1 MTTSEDVLMHFRAGL
16 MKAENNT
23 LKADQRKGLVRLSQ
37 AEDGLLHF
45 RWYERVGT
53 SETKGSAQHD
63 TIVFPGEA
71 TFTKVASAGASARI
85 YTLGFPQD
93 KTRALFFW
101 MQEPKSANDSQLT
114 EQVNQVLTANLGHTD
129 EASDMEQ
136 DSNDE
141 ADALGSL
148 LQAAS
153 SAAPAGASRA
163 SGGVSAADLAQMLSG
178 FGGGQQS
185 QGAYQGSAQQPSQSQ
200 AGPISAANLASVL
213 RNIGVPG
220 GGGASGRDNER
231 SQQAA
236 AAMAQMARASGPSL
250 AGVLKPE
257 VIVPLL
263 QEPGMLE
270 HLAEHLPEEHRN
282 MQGLLAV
289 ATSPQWRHQLDIFS
303 HALQTGQ
310 LDVSAF
316 GLQFLGFS
324 VADFLESIQ
333 KQSDAEAD
341 QRSKTA

>member
-1 MTTSEDVLMHFRAGL
+1 MATPEEVLLQFRAGL

-63 TIVFPGEA
+63 TIIFPREA

-85 YTLGFPQD
+85 YSLGFPQD
-93 KTRALFFW
+93 KSRALFFW
-101 MQEPKSANDSQLT
+101 MQEPKSDNDSQLT

-136 DSNDE
+136 DSTDE

-153 SAAPAGASRA
+153 SAAPAGASQP
-163 SGGVSAADLAQMLSG
+163 SGGVSAAELAQMLSG

-185 QGAYQGSAQQPSQSQ
+185 QRPSPGVTQQPSQSQ
-200 AGPISAANLASVL
+200 AGPISAADLASVL

-220 GGGASGRDNER
+220 GGGASGGANER
-231 SQQAA
+231 ARQAA
-236 AAMAQMARASGPSL
+236 AAMARGSGPSL
-250 AGVLKPE
+250 AEVLKPQ

-289 ATSPQWRHQLDIFS
+289 ATSSQWRHQLDIFS

-333 KQSDAEAD
+333 KQSDAEAE